1 MAQYKKQN
9 LGGYTPP
16 QYRPMYMDLNP
27 SDEMLRMY
35 GVKDYEK
42 LPIPA
47 GVKLTDFVE
56 EQGE

>member
-1 MAQYKKQN
+1 
-9 LGGYTPP
+9 
-16 QYRPMYMDLNP
+16 MDLNP

-42 LPIPA
+42 LPVPA